1 MFYASGRVVNTMSA
15 AYTGEGK
22 TDAKDAYV
30 IAETLRLRRDL
41 PMVDTVIDLTRE
53 LALLTAHRSD
63 LIADRVRMINRL
75 RDVMTSVFPTLEQQF
90 DYSSHKGALILLT
103 EYASPKRL
111 RRLGE
116 TRLAQWLRRRQV
128 RDAARV
134 AARALAAAHG
144 QDIELPGQHVAEM
157 IIAELA
163 ASLLQLDQRIQGLDR
178 QIAATFRRHH
188 QARTIESM
196 PGFGPILGAQL
207 LVAAGDLRAYP
218 SAGHLAAAAGLVPVP
233 NDSGRRSGNLHKP
246 RRYSRPLRHVFYLSA
261 QTSMMRAGP
270 NRAYY
275 LKKRAGGHTHAH
287 AVISLARRRIDVLW
301 ALLRDD
307 RTFTV
312 DPPSHAAAA

>member
-1 MFYASGRVVNTMSA
+1 VFHASGQVVNTMSA

-41 PMVDTVIDLTRE
+41 PLVDTVTDLTRE

-75 RDVMTSVFPTLEQQF
+75 RDVMASVFPTLEQQF

-116 TRLAQWLRRRQV
+116 TRLTQWLRRRQV

-134 AARALAAAHG
+134 AARALAAARG
-144 QDIELPGQHVAEM
+144 QDIELPGQPVAEM

-163 ASLLQLDQRIQGLDR
+163 ASLLQLDQRIHGLDQ
-178 QIAATFRRHH
+178 QIAATFR
-188 QARTIESM
+188 
-196 PGFGPILGAQL
+196 
-207 LVAAGDLRAYP
+207 P
-218 SAGHLAAAAGLVPVP
+218 SL
-233 NDSGRRSGNLHKP
+233 
-246 RRYSRPLRHVFYLSA
+246 LSA
-261 QTSMMRAGP
+261 SPSPQRPQLTEGRHILTAARPGRSSCTRFSPNSATESLGKSLSPTAEMPRASVSRG
-270 NRAYY
+270 
-275 LKKRAGGHTHAH
+275 
-287 AVISLARRRIDVLW
+287 
-301 ALLRDD
+301 
-307 RTFTV
+307 
-312 DPPSHAAAA
+312 